1 MLQRTPRTLLALA
14 VTATAV
20 ALAGCAGNDPVDL
33 PDPDTYA
40 RALFDE
46 TNVVRADN
54 ALEPLIWDDCLAAE
68 ATERADA
75 VKDDE
80 ILTHA
85 TLTAQCT
92 DSELAGENL
101 IRMDVEPDEAVD
113 AWMNSP
119 SHAAN
124 ILTPGYHYLGIGCV
138 PAAEALACSWVA
150 EGEAVEGGPIS

>member
-1 MLQRTPRTLLALA
+1 MRPMPRLAAVAGLALA
-14 VTATAV
+14 AT
-20 ALAGCAGNDPVDL
+20 ALAGCGADEPVDL
-33 PDPDTYA
+33 PDADTYA

-46 TNVVRADN
+46 TNAVRAKND
-54 ALEPLIWDDCLAAE
+54 LEPLMWDDCLAAE

-80 ILTHA
+80 KLTHA

-92 DSELAGENL
+92 DGELAGENL
-101 IRMDVEPDEAVD
+101 IRMDVQPDEAVD

-124 ILTPGYHYLGIGCV
+124 ILTPGYHYLGVGCV
-138 PAAEALACSWVA
+138 PAAQALACSWVA
-150 EGEAVEGGPIS
+150 EGDPGAGSAIS

>member
-1 MLQRTPRTLLALA
+1 MRRLAPVLGLALA
-14 VTATAV
+14 TA
-20 ALAGCAGNDPVDL
+20 ALAGCSADAPVDL

-40 RALFDE
+40 QALFDE
-46 TNVVRADN
+46 TNVVRAEND
-54 ALEPLIWDDCLAAE
+54 LEPLVWDDCLASE

-80 ILTHA
+80 KLTHA

-92 DSELAGENL
+92 DGELAGENL
-101 IRMDVEPDEAVD
+101 IRMDVEPDAAVA
-113 AWMNSP
+113 AWMDSP

-124 ILTPGYHYLGIGCV
+124 ILTPGYHYLGVGCV

-150 EGEAVEGGPIS
+150 EGDPGEGSAIS